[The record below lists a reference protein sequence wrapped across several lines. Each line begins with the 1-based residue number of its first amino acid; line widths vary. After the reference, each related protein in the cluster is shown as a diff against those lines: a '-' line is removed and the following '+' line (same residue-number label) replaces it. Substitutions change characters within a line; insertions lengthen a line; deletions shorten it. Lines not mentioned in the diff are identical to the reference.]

1 LNKIRDG
8 LKSLLSPPVCIPGF
22 LDRPYYPFLDGLRGM
37 AIIMVVFFHCQLS
50 GNFFYLSFFSGS
62 LGVEIFFVL
71 SGFLITTLILKEKI
85 TTSTISLRKFYIRRA
100 FRILPVAYLY
110 IAVSILLNLI
120 FHTHVHTL
128 IFIASALFILDFSYF
143 RPFNNPY
150 TGHYWSLSVEEQFY
164 ILFPVLLKNNWKL
177 YLTAILSVLLLLPLI
192 ITAEFLYFP
201 DKLRSLYFL
210 THFFIKFQGIATGCF
225 LSIICFKLKWKLS
238 PILSLRYLINPA
250 IFAAIL
256 LLKFN
261 DFLTIGSMFKDLAIS
276 CLIAGFIA
284 INLFEGNDILYR
296 LLTSKM
302 LRIIGILSYSIYI
315 WQQLFT
321 FSGKDV
327 PDWIRDRP
335 YNLLLLA
342 VVSCLSYYLYE
353 KYFLKLKT
361 KFSMVREK
369 RQSFL

>member
-1 LNKIRDG
+1 
-8 LKSLLSPPVCIPGF
+8 
-22 LDRPYYPFLDGLRGM
+22 
-37 AIIMVVFFHCQLS
+37 
-50 GNFFYLSFFSGS
+50 
-62 LGVEIFFVL
+62 
-71 SGFLITTLILKEKI
+71 
-85 TTSTISLRKFYIRRA
+85 
-100 FRILPVAYLY
+100 
-110 IAVSILLNLI
+110 
-120 FHTHVHTL
+120 
-128 IFIASALFILDFSYF
+128 
-143 RPFNNPY
+143 
-150 TGHYWSLSVEEQFY
+150 
-164 ILFPVLLKNNWKL
+164 
-177 YLTAILSVLLLLPLI
+177 
-192 ITAEFLYFP
+192 
-201 DKLRSLYFL
+201 
-210 THFFIKFQGIATGCF
+210 
-225 LSIICFKLKWKLS
+225 
-238 PILSLRYLINPA
+238 
-250 IFAAIL
+250 
-256 LLKFN
+256 
-261 DFLTIGSMFKDLAIS
+261 MFKDLAIS